1 MALRGCSESA
11 LPASPASSSLPPP
24 PGGLGG
30 PGRGRVPAVGSH
42 GRLGLGGPGH
52 RRRRPLRRGRRRHA
66 GHRGGGGLGAAGA
79 EEAGAVDFAAEVAD
93 GACEVEVV
101 LPVGVR
107 PAVAIYSDHAQ
118 ATASIRAYR
127 VRGRA
132 PARRAA
138 R

>member
-1 MALRGCSESA
+1 MGPTAG
-11 LPASPASSSLPPP
+11 ASPPSGPTAASASAARDA
-24 PGGLGG
+24 G
-30 PGRGRVPAVGSH
+30 AVG
-42 GRLGLGGPGH
+42 RCAVGGVGTPVTGAAE
-52 RRRRPLRRGRRRHA
+52 GS
-66 GHRGGGGLGAAGA
+66 GAAGV
-79 EEAGAVDFAAEVAD
+79 EEAGAVGFAAEVAD